1 MKIIFSFSFRVN
13 RMSIL
18 ATTRF
23 NSDTWEENVI
33 YRNKHNM
40 EGCIYGTP
48 RKIISE
54 IPTQTSI
61 FVIEMNNSLNRIE
74 GIGLILNDL
83 RVDKYYSIHS
93 IGDYNR
99 YTFKG
104 KYRMGRDEIERKNPD
119 VVSTLDTILFK
130 GRTNFKRGSGI
141 MRMPRNLLDLNK
153 DINLHQ
159 EINHIF
165 LDFITNEK
173 QRTYININN

>member
-1 MKIIFSFSFRVN
+1 
-13 RMSIL
+13 MSIL

-23 NSDTWEENVI
+23 NSETWEENIV
-33 YRNKHNM
+33 YRSRHNM

-48 RKIISE
+48 RKIISK
-54 IPTQTSI
+54 IPNQISI

-83 RVDKYYSIHS
+83 RVDKYYPIHS

-104 KYRMGRDEIERKNPD
+104 KYRMDRDDIDRKNPE

-141 MRMPRNLLDLNK
+141 MRMPPKLLDLNK

-159 EINHIF
+159 EINKLF
-165 LDFITNEK
+165 LDLIKNDK
-173 QRTYININN
+173 QRININN